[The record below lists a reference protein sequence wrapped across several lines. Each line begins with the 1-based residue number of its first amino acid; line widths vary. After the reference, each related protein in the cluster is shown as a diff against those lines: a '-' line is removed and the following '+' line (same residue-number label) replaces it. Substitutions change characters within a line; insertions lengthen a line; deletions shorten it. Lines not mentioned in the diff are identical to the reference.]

1 MALILSFN
9 GKSPKISKSAF
20 IAPTAVIVGDVE
32 IGKNASIWFGAVL
45 RGDHPEHS
53 IVIGAS
59 TSVQEN
65 AVVHVGRSAPTL
77 VGENV
82 TVGHGAKFESCS
94 IGDRTIIGMN
104 AVILQNVIIG
114 SECII
119 AANSVV
125 LEETHIKDRSV
136 VAGVPGTIRKTI
148 SGSSAQWMKDGGEH
162 YVHLSR
168 AYMAEGIGTA
178 SMTCELC
185 GGPTLER
192 HCKIMCQVCGYQR
205 DCSDP

>member
-1 MALILSFN
+1 MALILPFN
-9 GKSPKISKSAF
+9 GKTPRIAKSAF
-20 IAPTAVIVGDVE
+20 IAPTAVIVGDVA
-32 IGKNASIWFGAVL
+32 IGENASIWFGAVL

-53 IVIGAS
+53 IVIGTG

-77 VGENV
+77 LGENV

-104 AVILQNVIIG
+104 AVILQDVTIG
-114 SECII
+114 SECVI
-119 AANSVV
+119 AANSVI
-125 LEETHIKDRSV
+125 LEGTKIGNRNV

-148 SGSSAQWMKDGGEH
+148 DGSSAQWMQDGGQH

-168 AYMAEGIGTA
+168 AYLAEGIGTE

-185 GGPTLER
+185 GGPVLER